1 VRHLSVFLLIAGF
14 GMADTI
20 TYRDGH
26 TVSGSFLGGDSR
38 TIRVA
43 IGNRVETIR
52 VVDIDRISF
61 GDSDQSYAPP
71 AVRYPPEERRA
82 EVPPPPPP
90 PPARREEYPR
100 RDDARRDDND
110 RTMIP
115 SGTTLAIR
123 MVDSVDSERDR
134 VGQTF
139 KASLDE
145 PVFDSSGRTL
155 VPRGADVIVK
165 LVDDV
170 QSGKIEGRTVLT
182 LDIVSLRIDGR
193 EVNVDTTAITEQS
206 GSRTARS
213 GKVIGGTAA
222 LGAIIGAI
230 AGGGKGAAIGAGAG
244 AGAGTV
250 AQVATKGQRVRV
262 PSETRLTFTLQQPV
276 RL

>member
-1 VRHLSVFLLIAGF
+1 VRYISVFLLLAGLAV
-14 GMADTI
+14 ADTV
-20 TYRDGH
+20 TFRDGH
-26 TVSGSFLGGDSR
+26 TVNGSFLGGDSR
-38 TIRVA
+38 NIRVA
-43 IGNRVETIR
+43 VGNRVDTIR
-52 VVDIDRISF
+52 LADIDRITF

-71 AVRYPPEERRA
+71 TLRYPPEERRA
-82 EVPPPPPP
+82 EVPPPPP
-90 PPARREEYPR
+90 ARREDY
-100 RDDARRDDND
+100 ND
-110 RTMIP
+110 RPMIP
-115 SGTTLAIR
+115 SGTVLTIR
-123 MVDSVDSERDR
+123 MTDSVDSERDR

-139 KASLDE
+139 NASLDE
-145 PVFDSSGRTL
+145 PVMDPGGRTL
-155 VPRGADVIVK
+155 IPRGADVVVK

-170 QSGKIEGRTVLT
+170 QSGKIEGRTILT
-182 LDIVSLRIDGR
+182 LDIVSLRINGR
-193 EVNVDTTAITEQS
+193 DVNVDTTAITEQS

-250 AQVATKGQRVRV
+250 AQVATKGQRVRI

>member
-1 VRHLSVFLLIAGF
+1 MRYLSVLLLLANCGL
-14 GMADTI
+14 ADTVVF
-20 TYRDGH
+20 RDGH
-26 TVSGSFLGGDSR
+26 TMSGSFLGGDSR
-38 TIRVA
+38 NIRVA
-43 IGNRVETIR
+43 VGDRVENIR
-52 VVDIDRISF
+52 LADVDQIMF
-61 GDSDQSYAPP
+61 GDGDRAVSAPGL
-71 AVRYPPEERRA
+71 RYPPEERRA
-82 EVPPPPPP
+82 EAPPPP
-90 PPARREEYPR
+90 PPARRD
-100 RDDARRDDND
+100 RDDFGGP
-110 RTMIP
+110 MIP
-115 SGTTLAIR
+115 SGAVLTIR

-139 KASLDE
+139 QASLDE
-145 PVFDSSGRTL
+145 PVLDASGRTL
-155 VPRGADVIVK
+155 VPRGSDVVVK

-182 LDIVSLRIDGR
+182 LDIVSLRVNGR
-193 EVNVDTTAITEQS
+193 EVDVDTVAITEQS
-206 GSRTARS
+206 SSRTARS

-250 AQVATKGQRVRV
+250 AQVATKGQRVRI